1 MTLILQLESVRPV
14 EEQGLLE
21 KLLRAQEIGGN
32 PVCSFLGSGGAGGG
46 AQKSKKQP

>member
-14 EEQGLLE
+14 KEQGLLE